1 MAAVPVVFFIKSAS
15 GCSPAMVVLLEGGL
29 AGESAV
35 MWGSNV
41 CVSCVYLISGTYEAV
56 FGCSILEGALVGQRV
71 GTVICIIYLGN
82 PRSIV

>member
-15 GCSPAMVVLLEGGL
+15 GCSPAMVLLLERGV

-41 CVSCVYLISGTYEAV
+41 CVSCVYLISGTFEAV
-56 FGCSILEGALVGQRV
+56 FGCSWL
-71 GTVICIIYLGN
+71 YLG
-82 PRSIV
+82 IVSDASWTCIWQY

>member
-1 MAAVPVVFFIKSAS
+1 MDAVLVVFFIKSAS

-41 CVSCVYLISGTYEAV
+41 
-56 FGCSILEGALVGQRV
+56 
-71 GTVICIIYLGN
+71 
-82 PRSIV
+82 